1 MPGPVPKEPG
11 TRARRNKASTH
22 DILGADDAKGLKA
35 PPLTA
40 KDIALEKGAVHPL
53 VQRWWRTIWKEPMA
67 RRWMKSDFEGLY
79 LIARL
84 RHDFWSGTG
93 AGRTTLASEIRQQE
107 RRFGLDIPS
116 RRSFDWRIE
125 SSPNESPEPAELAPV
140 PLAADDEDPRRVLRA
155 VK

>member
-22 DILGADDAKGLKA
+22 DVLNLDDAKGLKA

-40 KDIALEKGAVHPL
+40 GDIGLEKGRVHPL

-67 RRWMKSDFEGLY
+67 PRWLKSDIEGLY
-79 LIARL
+79 LVARL
-84 RHDFWSGTG
+84 RHDFWTNG
-93 AGRTTLASEIRQQE
+93 ATPTLASEIRQQE
-107 RRFGLDIPS
+107 RRWGLDIPS
-116 RRSFDWRIE
+116 RRAYDWRIE
-125 SSPNESPEPAELAPV
+125 NSRSAASEAPA
-140 PLAADDEDPRRVLRA
+140 AATEAAVEEEDTRRLLRA